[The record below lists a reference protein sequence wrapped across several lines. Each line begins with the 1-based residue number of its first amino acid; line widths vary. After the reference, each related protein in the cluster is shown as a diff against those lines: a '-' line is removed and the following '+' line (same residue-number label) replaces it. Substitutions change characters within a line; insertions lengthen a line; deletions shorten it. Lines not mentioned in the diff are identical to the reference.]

1 MNKFIGKITSI
12 IFVVNDLFVLKCK
25 VFVLYDD
32 MKAEYIGQVQ
42 PQPYQYEGEYV
53 YTDADDKPRFKV
65 KGFGIAENYRN
76 KTFGHGTAHVISLMH
91 DFANDFSNKINELQS
106 LAARPIENI
115 KSVLEGTEFY
125 CADPLTAYVTY
136 KPNLENTG
144 EQKKIRLCGCKEPC
158 FEIGEKRGYLECVM
172 CKHLTEKEDG
182 AGNGLITFC
191 KKFSTPV
198 ETYDTKGQ
206 YDLLMH
212 KRKQTKDRLC
222 ELADF
227 IASRAENLSTEQ
239 FMTHF
244 KQIKTDHKQFDDLCT
259 MFRHGVHLALRI
271 EEFNDADKLNELL
284 TIMDIELD
292 GTKVL
297 GKDSQI
303 TINRD
308 ISIPNRCD
316 RCLIKSSCKTYK
328 FVEENGY
335 TVQDCDERMN
345 SEEEIYKSLLHE
357 LSENGIQFADHNDK
371 TTVTFTKFGRI
382 ELIYPERYHISN
394 LYKILDRYRKYFYFR
409 EAISD
414 DGCVC
419 VWTYNSKKSYRDHVN
434 HILNTCKQRKEKDDE

>member
-1 MNKFIGKITSI
+1 MNNFIGKITSI
-12 IFVVNDLFVLKCK
+12 IFVVNDLFTLKCK

-42 PQPYQYEGEYV
+42 PYPYQYEGGYV
-53 YTDADDKPRFKV
+53 YTDAYDKPRFKV

-91 DFANDFSNKINELQS
+91 DFAKDFSNKINELQS
-106 LAARPIENI
+106 LAAKPIENI

-136 KPNLENTG
+136 KPNLGNTG
-144 EQKKIRLCGCKEPC
+144 EQNDR
-158 FEIGEKRGYLECVM
+158 
-172 CKHLTEKEDG
+172 
-182 AGNGLITFC
+182 
-191 KKFSTPV
+191 
-198 ETYDTKGQ
+198 
-206 YDLLMH
+206 LMH
-212 KRKQTKDRLC
+212 KRKQIKDRLC
-222 ELADF
+222 KLADF
-227 IASRAENLSTEQ
+227 IAGRAVNPSTDR

-244 KQIKTDHKQFDDLCT
+244 KLISIESEQFDDLCT

-271 EEFNDADKLNELL
+271 EDFDDTDKLNELL

-316 RCLIKSSCKTYK
+316 RCLIKSNCKTYK

-357 LSENGIQFADHNDK
+357 LTEKGISFADHNDK

-382 ELIYPERYHISN
+382 EIVYPERHHISD
-394 LYKILDRYRKYFYFR
+394 LYTILDKYRKYFYFR

-414 DGCVC
+414 DGCIC
-419 VWTYNSKKSYRDHVN
+419 VWTYNSKKSYRDHIN
-434 HILNTCKQRKEKDDE
+434 HILNTCKQKSKENV